1 MKVKRVTMKE
11 DKMENEKYE
20 FRCFLLRL
28 RFIRDEYKVARKVL
42 LRHLSGNSAWKS
54 GKTVDLWDLKGST

>member
-11 DKMENEKYE
+11 EKMENEKYE

-54 GKTVDLWDLKGST
+54 AKTVDLWDLKGST

>member
-11 DKMENEKYE
+11 EKMENEKYE

-42 LRHLSGNSAWKS
+42 LRHLSGNSAWKVEE
-54 GKTVDLWDLKGST
+54 TADLWDLKGRT

>member
-11 DKMENEKYE
+11 EKMENEKYE

-54 GKTVDLWDLKGST
+54 GKTVDLWDLKGRT

>member
-11 DKMENEKYE
+11 EKMENEKYE

-42 LRHLSGNSAWKS
+42 LRHLSGNSAWKVVE
-54 GKTVDLWDLKGST
+54 TADLWDLKGRT